1 MLELLSNPDV
11 WLSFATLAALEV
23 VLGIDNL
30 VFISIVA
37 DKLPKGQQARA
48 RQIGLM
54 AALGMRVLMLL
65 GITWIVGLT
74 APVFTLAGFEAS
86 WRDIILLGGGI
97 FLLVK
102 GTLEIHHTVEG
113 DGDHGGPKKAS
124 ATFLMAVGQI
134 MVLDLVFSLDSIITA
149 VGMTDQI
156 EVMIAAV
163 VFAIL
168 VMLFAASPVSAFI
181 HKHPTTKMLAL
192 SFLLLIGMSLV
203 ADGLHFHIP
212 REYLYFAI
220 AFSIIVEGLNLLAK
234 AAQRRKAEARANS
247 DQ

>member
-37 DKLPKGQQARA
+37 DKLPKEQQARA

-168 VMLFAASPVSAFI
+168 VMLFRSQPGQCFHSQAPDNENAGAVVPASDRHVARRGWFAFPHSARI
-181 HKHPTTKMLAL
+181 
-192 SFLLLIGMSLV
+192 SLLRHRL
-203 ADGLHFHIP
+203 
-212 REYLYFAI
+212 
-220 AFSIIVEGLNLLAK
+220 LNH
-234 AAQRRKAEARANS
+234 R
-247 DQ
+247 

>member
-1 MLELLSNPDV
+1 MLDLLSNPDV

-37 DKLPKGQQARA
+37 DKLPKEQQARA
-48 RQIGLM
+48 RQLGLM

-74 APVFTLAGFEAS
+74 APVFNVSGFEAS

-113 DGDHGGPKKAS
+113 GDDHGGPKKAS

-181 HKHPTTKMLAL
+181 HQHPTTKMLAL

-220 AFSIIVEGLNLLAK
+220 AFSITVEGLNLLAK
-234 AAQRRKAEARANS
+234 SARRRKAEARAKNG
-247 DQ
+247 Q

>member
-1 MLELLSNPDV
+1 
-11 WLSFATLAALEV
+11 
-23 VLGIDNL
+23 
-30 VFISIVA
+30 
-37 DKLPKGQQARA
+37 
-48 RQIGLM
+48 
-54 AALGMRVLMLL
+54 
-65 GITWIVGLT
+65 
-74 APVFTLAGFEAS
+74 
-86 WRDIILLGGGI
+86 
-97 FLLVK
+97 
-102 GTLEIHHTVEG
+102 
-113 DGDHGGPKKAS
+113 
-124 ATFLMAVGQI
+124 MAVGQI

-234 AAQRRKAEARANS
+234 TSMRRKAEARANS

>member
-23 VLGIDNL
+23 VLSIDNL

-37 DKLPKGQQARA
+37 DKLPKEQQARA
-48 RQIGLM
+48 RQVGLM
-54 AALGMRVLMLL
+54 AALSMRILMLL

-74 APVFTLAGFEAS
+74 EPVFTLSGFEAS

-113 DGDHGGPKKAS
+113 GDEHGGPKKAS

-134 MVLDLVFSLDSIITA
+134 MALDLVFSLDSIMTA

-168 VMLFAASPVSAFI
+168 VMLFAVSPVSAFI

-192 SFLLLIGMSLV
+192 SFLLLIGMSLI

-212 REYLYFAI
+212 REYLYVAI

-234 AAQRRKAEARANS
+234 ESKRRKAEARANS

>member
-37 DKLPKGQQARA
+37 DKLPKEQQARA
-48 RQIGLM
+48 RQLGLM

-74 APVFTLAGFEAS
+74 TPVFTLAGFEAS
-86 WRDIILLGGGI
+86 WRDIILLGGGL
-97 FLLVK
+97 FLLTK

-113 DGDHGGPKKAS
+113 GDEHGGAKKAS
-124 ATFLMAVGQI
+124 ATFFMAVGQI

-163 VFAIL
+163 VFAIM
-168 VMLFAASPVSAFI
+168 VMLFAANPVSAFI

-192 SFLLLIGMSLV
+192 SFLLLIGMSLI

-220 AFSIIVEGLNLLAK
+220 AFSIIVEALNLIAK
-234 AAQRRKAEARANS
+234 ASKKRKAEARPGREK
-247 DQ
+247 

>member
-37 DKLPKGQQARA
+37 DKLPKEQQARA

>member
-37 DKLPKGQQARA
+37 DKLPKEQQARA

-74 APVFTLAGFEAS
+74 APVFTLSGFEAS

-113 DGDHGGPKKAS
+113 GDDHGGPKKAS

-134 MVLDLVFSLDSIITA
+134 MALDLVFSLDSIITA

-234 AAQRRKAEARANS
+234 TSMRRKAEARANS

>member
-37 DKLPKGQQARA
+37 DKLPKEQQARA

-203 ADGLHFHIP
+203 ADGLHRVP
-212 REYLYFAI
+212 
-220 AFSIIVEGLNLLAK
+220 
-234 AAQRRKAEARANS
+234 
-247 DQ
+247 

>member
-37 DKLPKGQQARA
+37 DKLPKEQQARA

-156 EVMIAAV
+156 EVMFAAV

>member
-37 DKLPKGQQARA
+37 DKLPKEQQARA

-134 MVLDLVFSLDSIITA
+134 IVLDLVFSLDSIITA